1 MIRSCESGDTGA
13 VYRIINEAAK
23 AYEGVIPADC
33 YHQPYMSHEELEREM
48 ERMTFYG
55 WEEGGR
61 LVGLMGF
68 EPVKDI
74 SLIRHAYV
82 LPERQKRG
90 IGHNLL
96 NHIVGLVTTSEL
108 LVGTWADAH
117 WAIDFYKKRG
127 FSLRSDKDELL
138 EKYWDIPR
146 RQIDTSVVLSMG
158 ISK

>member
-1 MIRSCESGDTGA
+1 MIRSCQSGDTGA
-13 VYRIINEAAK
+13 VYRIINEAAR

-33 YHQPYMSHEELEREM
+33 YHQPYMSLGELKREM

-55 WEEGGR
+55 WEEEGE

-68 EPVKDI
+68 EPVKDV

-90 IGHNLL
+90 IGDNLL
-96 NHIVGLVTTSEL
+96 KHIVGLVTTSEL
-108 LVGTWADAH
+108 LVGTWADAY

-127 FSLRSDKDELL
+127 FSLRSAKDELL
-138 EKYWDIPR
+138 EKYWQIPR
-146 RQIDTSVVLSMG
+146 RQIDTSVVLG
-158 ISK
+158 LRIKK

>member
-1 MIRSCESGDTGA
+1 MIRSCVSGEIGA
-13 VYRIINEAAK
+13 VYRIINEAAR

-33 YHQPYMSHEELEREM
+33 YHQPYMSLEELEREM

-55 WEEGGR
+55 WEEEGR

-68 EPVKDI
+68 EPVKNV

-90 IGHNLL
+90 IAGNLL

-108 LVGTWADAH
+108 LVGTWADAY

-127 FSLRSDKDELL
+127 FRLRTDKDELL
-138 EKYWDIPR
+138 KKYWNIPQ
-146 RQIDTSVVLSMG
+146 RQVDTSVVLGME